1 MKIGISTFVTG
12 YSIHPAVL
20 AQRVEALGFESFW
33 VPEHPIIPVQT
44 TTPFPGSA
52 DGIIPDHYAK
62 WLDPFA
68 TLATAAAVTKT
79 LKIGT
84 GICLVPERNP
94 LHLAKEVATVDYLSG
109 GRFSLGIGAGWL
121 KEETEIFGAN
131 YARRWSWTRECIL
144 ALKELWTKDEAEFH
158 GEFIHF
164 PAVKSFPKPVQKPH
178 PPVILGGMAKNVF
191 KRTVEYGDGWL
202 PNRVTPDQVKAGRA
216 ELDHLALEAG
226 RDPASIE
233 ISVFGQP
240 PDPDLIKRFE
250 DAGAARVMV
259 RVMALP
265 EREALT
271 ELEAIA
277 KKVLQ

>member
-62 WLDPFA
+62 WLDPFV

-94 LHLAKEVATVDYLSG
+94 LHLAKEVASLDYLSG

-131 YARRWSWTRECIL
+131 YPRRWSWTRECIL

-164 PAVKSFPKPVQKPH
+164 PAVKSFPKPVQRPH
-178 PPVILGGMAKNVF
+178 PPVILGGMAHNVF
-191 KRTVEYGDGWL
+191 KRAVEYGNGWL
-202 PNRVTPDQVKAGRA
+202 PNRVTPDEVKAGRA
-216 ELDHLALEAG
+216 ELDRRAVEAG

-250 DAGAARVMV
+250 DAGAVRVMV
-259 RVMALP
+259 RLMATP
-265 EREALT
+265 EQEALT

-277 KKVLQ
+277 KRVLR